1 MAAPYTHMNLT
12 DVKDSAPDFGLG
24 DVQEARFA
32 NDEMETEDTGFAYQR
47 IEPDTR
53 VPFAHR
59 HEGAEEV
66 YVVLSGSGRMKI
78 DDDVLEI
85 GKLDA
90 IRVAPT
96 LTRAFESG
104 PDGLE
109 LLAFGPR
116 HKGDGEI
123 VQGWWSD

>member
-1 MAAPYTHMNLT
+1 MATPYTHKKLS
-12 DVKDSAPDFGLG
+12 DVEDAAPGFGLG

-32 NDEMETEDTGFAYQR
+32 NKALETESTGFTYQR
-47 IEPDTR
+47 INPDTR
-53 VPFAHR
+53 PPFAHR

-66 YVVLSGSGRMKI
+66 YVVLSGAGRMKL

-85 GKLDA
+85 EKHDA
-90 IRVAPT
+90 IRVAPAV
-96 LTRAFESG
+96 TRAFEAG

-116 HKGDGEI
+116 HEGDGEI
-123 VQGWWSD
+123 IQGWWTD

>member
-1 MAAPYTHMNLT
+1 MATPYTHRNLI
-12 DVKDSAPDFGLG
+12 DVKDTAPDFGLD

-32 NDEMETEDTGFAYQR
+32 SDDLETEDTGFAYQR
-47 IEPDTR
+47 IQPDTR

-66 YVVLSGSGRMKI
+66 YIVLSGAGRVKI
-78 DDDVLEI
+78 EDEVLEI
-85 GKLDA
+85 GRLDA

-96 LTRAFESG
+96 ATRAFEAG
-104 PDGLE
+104 PEGLE

-116 HKGDGEI
+116 RKGDGEI
-123 VQGWWSD
+123 VQDWWTD